1 MPADDRAGQTLRL
14 VAARETGV
22 EYSLEE
28 GGDVFFILT
37 NADGAKDF
45 KIMQTPVGAPE
56 KANWEEVVP
65 TSPAG

>member
-1 MPADDRAGQTLRL
+1 MIRRPNRNWWRRAK
-14 VAARETGV
+14 TGI
-22 EYSLEE
+22 EYSLSE

-45 KIMQTPVGAPE
+45 KIMQTPVGAPGR
-56 KANWEEVVP
+56 KTGAKWFP